1 MYNSEKCLIPP
12 SNLCKLNKVMKFL
25 CKKGPAQTGWLDLV
39 ILKQYYFINL
49 CAYKRKNDQKNSKKY
64 LFGTCTLFQ

>member
-12 SNLCKLNKVMKFL
+12 SNLCKLNKIMKFL
-25 CKKGPAQTGWLDLV
+25 GIKGPAQTGWLDLV

-49 CAYKRKNDQKNSKKY
+49 CAYKRKNDHKNSKKY
-64 LFGTCTLFQ
+64 LF